1 LIGQLNSGRSAFRVK
16 IGLIGV
22 SRQNQPAGD
31 VARFLLRSTIMKR
44 AFFCMG
50 DRFDEKRVRRN
61 RRDRTIDR
69 VAVSLIYLII
79 PALMFLCAIGAFSS
93 LGARSDEPV
102 EKASRSKSAES
113 NSPAVDPERVRA
125 HVFELASAK
134 YEGRKGKGAELA
146 ARYVAGEFQK
156 LKLEPLFNKSYFQI
170 FEKEPTD
177 LMRGR
182 NVGCV
187 LRGSDRELADEWIVV
202 SAHHDHLGVR
212 DGKVYPGADDDASG
226 IAMLLE
232 TARIAATARSKP
244 KRSIMFISFDL
255 EEKGLYG
262 SRFFVGEPPVPL
274 ERVKLF
280 ITADLIGGSLAGI
293 SSPYVFVMGIEHV
306 PDLSTRLEAA
316 ARGLDAIKLG
326 LLGTDIVGV
335 RSDYG
340 PFRARG
346 IPYLFFSTGENPRYH
361 TPDDKPETIDYA
373 KLTAIVELVSRFV
386 DDAARADSLP
396 PWTAPGP
403 PRIDEAIVL
412 RDIMKS
418 LNEHKDM
425 LKIKPFQA
433 GLLARELDEL
443 EGVVKRGTITPA
455 ERTRAVRV
463 AQLIMITVL

>member
-1 LIGQLNSGRSAFRVK
+1 
-16 IGLIGV
+16 
-22 SRQNQPAGD
+22 
-31 VARFLLRSTIMKR
+31 MKR
-44 AFFCMG
+44 LFFG
-50 DRFDEKRVRRN
+50 DADRSFARALRRVRRIRSN
-61 RRDRTIDR
+61 VRA
-69 VAVSLIYLII
+69 AVVLIPLFVSIPLLLTAGGAYSLL
-79 PALMFLCAIGAFSS
+79 A
-93 LGARSDEPV
+93 ARSDEP
-102 EKASRSKSAES
+102 AA
-113 NSPAVDPERVRA
+113 NSPIPKAAASPSVLVDAKRVRA

-146 ARYVAGEFQK
+146 ARYVAAEFEK
-156 LKLEPLFNKSYFQI
+156 LGLEPLFNKSYFQV

-187 LRGSDRELADEWIVV
+187 LRGGDPAIADEWIVV

-212 DGKVYPGADDDASG
+212 DGRLYPGADDDASG

-232 TARIAATARSKP
+232 TARIAATAREKP
-244 KRSIMFISFDL
+244 RRSIMFISFDL

-262 SRFFVGEPPVPL
+262 SRFFVGDPPVPL
-274 ERVKLF
+274 DRVKLF

-293 SSPYVFVMGIEHV
+293 ESPYVFVMGVEHV
-306 PDLSTRLEAA
+306 PGFSPRLIDA
-316 ARGLDAIKLG
+316 ARGLDAIKVG
-326 LLGTDIVGV
+326 ELGTDIVGV

-386 DDAARADSLP
+386 DRAARVDRLP
-396 PWTAPGP
+396 SWSPPGP

-412 RDIMKS
+412 RDIMKL
-418 LNEHKDM
+418 LNDHKEM

-443 EGVVKRGTITPA
+443 EGVVKRGSITPA
-455 ERTRAVRV
+455 ERGRAVRV